1 MKLDAFDIKIL
12 QALQQQADI
21 SVQAL
26 SELVGLSHTPCW
38 RRIKR
43 LREAGV
49 LGANVALVNAKKVG
63 LGVTVFVHAKLNNHD
78 EQLLAEFEAAATAM
92 DEVSQ
97 CYIMS
102 GDMDYLL
109 RVVVPSIEQYE
120 LTLKRKLVRLPGVQ
134 SLNSS
139 FALRELKNNHQLPL
153 QLVSTKLDD

>member
-1 MKLDAFDIKIL
+1 MKLDTFDLRIL
-12 QALQQQADI
+12 QALQQQSDI

-26 SELVGLSHTPCW
+26 SEQVGLSHTPCW

-49 LGANVALVNAKKVG
+49 LGANVALVDAKKVG
-63 LGVTVFVHAKLNNHD
+63 LGVTVFVHAKLNSHD
-78 EQLLAEFEAAATAM
+78 EQVLADFEAEAIAM
-92 DEVSQ
+92 EEVIQ

-120 LTLKRKLVRLPGVQ
+120 LTLKRRLVRLPGVQ

-153 QLVSTKLDD
+153 QLVNANKN

>member
-1 MKLDAFDIKIL
+1 MKLDSFDIKIM

-26 SELVGLSHTPCW
+26 SEQVGLSHTPCW

-43 LREAGV
+43 LREAGI
-49 LGANVALVNAKKVG
+49 LGANVALVNAKRVG
-63 LGVTVFVHAKLNNHD
+63 LGVTVFVHAKLSSHD
-78 EQLLAEFEAAATAM
+78 EQVLADFEAAAIAM
-92 DEVSQ
+92 DEVIQ

-102 GDMDYLL
+102 GDFDYLL

-120 LTLKRKLVRLPGVQ
+120 QTLKRRLVRLPGVQ

-153 QLVSTKLDD
+153 QLVDLGES

>member
-1 MKLDAFDIKIL
+1 MKLDTFDIKIL
-12 QALQQQADI
+12 QMLQRQADI
-21 SVQAL
+21 SVQNL
-26 SELVGLSHTPCW
+26 SEHVGLSHTPCW

-49 LGANVALVNAKKVG
+49 LGANVALIDAKQVG
-63 LGVTVFVHAKLNNHD
+63 LGVTVFVHVKLISHD
-78 EQLLAEFEAAATAM
+78 EQMLADFEAQAVAM
-92 DEVSQ
+92 DEVIQ

-109 RVVVPSIEQYE
+109 RVVVSSIEQYE
-120 LTLKRKLVRLPGVQ
+120 QTLKRKLVRLPGVQ

-153 QLVSTKLDD
+153 QLVPR